1 MEGVDDWDKAASFVD
16 NATPR
21 RSTSSLDA
29 MIDPPLRK
37 TGEERTLTQHQ
48 VTRLL
53 QILCID
59 LGFCLPANDA
69 VKLELNPPRTVEG
82 FTRAVFRA
90 EGLDPALADR
100 KLYDQVRGVVA
111 GAFDGTARSDV

>member
-1 MEGVDDWDKAASFVD
+1 
-16 NATPR
+16 
-21 RSTSSLDA
+21 

-37 TGEERTLTQHQ
+37 TDEERELTQLQ
-48 VTRLL
+48 VNSLL

-59 LGFCLPANDA
+59 LGFCLPANVA
-69 VKLELNPPRTVEG
+69 EELESNPPRTIEG
-82 FTRAVFRA
+82 FTHAVFRA

-100 KLYDQVRGVVA
+100 KLYDQVRRVVS